1 MRTNVV
7 IIGHSYSSR
16 LNIIRSVAQIGCE
29 VTVILM
35 TGYRSDGKTLNT
47 KKTID
52 CYSKYVNRV
61 YYNLGN
67 DGDGLVDL
75 LLTKCI
81 KDSQK
86 PVIISVSDFVTTV
99 IDTHLELLKD
109 HFLFSNI
116 HHRQGAIVE
125 WMNKEK
131 QKALAL
137 KVGLNVTKS
146 CSIEVKNG
154 EFTIP
159 PYIDYPCF
167 TKARAYLP
175 GCKSTLTRCDNDKE
189 LEVFLKELARKF
201 DLTLLVEE
209 YKVIETEYAI
219 VGFSDGTQVVIP
231 GIIKILSMAHGNH
244 FGVANRGEVLPVN
257 GFEELVEKFKRFILE
272 VGYVGLFDID
282 FYYSEGKYYFG
293 ELNLRMGGSGNAI
306 TKMGVNL
313 PAMFVKSMVG
323 ECISDMPHTI
333 HRSANFVNERFW
345 IADWRIN
352 YIPTNLFYKH
362 LKNSDIYFIK
372 DPKDKGP
379 YRALRRTI
387 WTIHVKKIIKR
398 LVRGSK

>member
-1 MRTNVV
+1 M
-7 IIGHSYSSR
+7 
-16 LNIIRSVAQIGCE
+16 
-29 VTVILM
+29 
-35 TGYRSDGKTLNT
+35 
-47 KKTID
+47 
-52 CYSKYVNRV
+52 
-61 YYNLGN
+61 GN
-67 DGDGLVDL
+67 DEDGLVDL
-75 LLTKCI
+75 LLKKCI
-81 KDSQK
+81 KDDQK

-219 VGFSDGTQVVIP
+219 VGFSDGMQVIIP

-244 FGVANRGEVLPVN
+244 FGVANRGEVLLVN
-257 GFEELVEKFKRFILE
+257 GFEELVEKFKRFVLE

-306 TKMGVNL
+306 TKMGVNR

-323 ECISDMPHTI
+323 ECISDMSQTI

-345 IADWRIN
+345 SADWRIN

-362 LKNSDIYFIK
+362 LKDSDIYFIK